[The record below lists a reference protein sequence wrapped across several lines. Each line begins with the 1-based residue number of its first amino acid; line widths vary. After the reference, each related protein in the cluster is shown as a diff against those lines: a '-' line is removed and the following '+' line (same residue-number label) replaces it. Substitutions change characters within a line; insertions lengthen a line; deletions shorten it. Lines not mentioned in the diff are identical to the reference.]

1 MCCSSCEPQGLDD
14 GSYKGK
20 IVLCPADNGTGGLN
34 DGTGPFMAGAAG
46 AVIVGYYPNLAL
58 TVILP
63 ALMVTQDQ
71 FDEILAYVK
80 SSR

>member
-1 MCCSSCEPQGLDD
+1 ME
-14 GSYKGK
+14 
-20 IVLCPADNGTGGLN
+20 
-34 DGTGPFMAGAAG
+34 GAAG
-46 AVIVGYYPNLAL
+46 AVIVGYNPDLAQ

-63 ALMVTQDQ
+63 ALVVTQDQ

>member
-1 MCCSSCEPQGLDD
+1 
-14 GSYKGK
+14 
-20 IVLCPADNGTGGLN
+20 
-34 DGTGPFMAGAAG
+34 MAGAAG

-58 TVILP
+58 NVILP

-71 FDEILAYVK
+71 FDEILAYMK